1 MEKRQLFDQIQSFN
15 PFKTAIQMRLADTD
29 SLGHVNNAAF
39 VKFLEYA
46 RTEWHVHVKGSR
58 ESLDNWDWILGSI
71 SIRFLKQAKLSDSL
85 IVYLWSS
92 KIGNKSW
99 EFSYA
104 IVNQKEEIISIATS
118 TQIGFDYGSQAT
130 IPIPADIK
138 IDLQKRRGASAFE
151 LI

>member
-1 MEKRQLFDQIQSFN
+1 
-15 PFKTAIQMRLADTD
+15 MRLADTD

-39 VKFLEYA
+39 IKFLEFA

-58 ESLDNWDWILGSI
+58 ESLNHWDWILGGV

-85 IVYLWSS
+85 TVYLWNS

-99 EFSYA
+99 EFSYIITNQNNE
-104 IVNQKEEIISIATS
+104 IVSIATS
-118 TQIGFDYGSQAT
+118 SQIGFDYVLQTT
-130 IPIPADIK
+130 IPIPSDIRS
-138 IDLQKRRGASAFE
+138 DLEKRKGPSAFE